1 MKKLVR
7 KVRVEAV
14 LELLPRCQREEIL
27 RLASGRREGLLGI
40 REIEIRRCGVCSLK
54 LGRENIHLTSRV
66 DEADMAEMIERL
78 TGGALYAHRDSIA
91 EGFISLPGGIRVG
104 VCGSAAYDGEK
115 LVGISNMSSLLFR
128 IPTGEC
134 AFEDELYAVFC
145 EGIGRG
151 MIIYSPPGVGKT
163 TAIRRLAY
171 MIGGENSPKR
181 VAVVDERGEFDEN
194 DYFDRRVDILRGYKK
209 GIGIEIATRT
219 MSPDLIMIDEIG
231 ADDVEP
237 MLSAIKCGVPIIA
250 TAHAADKDELL
261 SRPALRRLFDYSAF
275 DKLVGIRVENG
286 KYILSVDSL

>member
-1 MKKLVR
+1 MPEPTPKRRIAKAMTTGVALATIYIGIDGMMGGEKTLVLILSLVLGGMIGTLLNLDQHLENLGKK
-7 KVRVEAV
+7 VE
-14 LELLPRCQREEIL
+14 
-27 RLASGRREGLLGI
+27 
-40 REIEIRRCGVCSLK
+40 
-54 LGRENIHLTSRV
+54 SRFKNNKN
-66 DEADMAEMIERL
+66 
-78 TGGALYAHRDSIA
+78 GNIA

-171 MIGGENSPKR
+171 MIGGGNSPKR

-219 MSPDLIMIDEIG
+219 MSPDLITIDEIG

-250 TAHAADKDELL
+250 TAHAADKYELL
-261 SRPALRRLFDYSAF
+261 SRPALRRFFDCSAF